1 MKIAIEMLGKIIN
14 YFKCL
19 FLNLFIVCIIV
30 MCVCV
35 CVCVCVYIYYNNNYF
50 FWYVFGLSPAPY
62 LVYFTDLLSDFLQW
76 FWYKNSVRIF
86 TRKKIIITGWMKM
99 KFHSLTVGDAFR
111 KVKIPPV
118 HTSLHCVRFWHL
130 LVKEKEGSQTQFT
143 CFQAVIQ
150 IFIFSVVF
158 INSNTKIQDSLFR
171 ILPLLLL

>member
-1 MKIAIEMLGKIIN
+1 MLGKMIN
-14 YFKCL
+14 NFKCL

-30 MCVCV
+30 IYIMCVH
-35 CVCVCVYIYYNNNYF
+35 YIKFGFITNKSIFYLFYRSIIRF
-50 FWYVFGLSPAPY
+50 FAMI
-62 LVYFTDLLSDFLQW
+62 LVYKFCLIFHTW
-76 FWYKNSVRIF
+76 FKK
-86 TRKKIIITGWMKM
+86 KKIQSTDW
-99 KFHSLTVGDAFR
+99 LNERGDAFR

-158 INSNTKIQDSLFR
+158 INSNSSTKTRWLVPDSSSAIFFHLAIYSVLAGPPSHSFM
-171 ILPLLLL
+171 